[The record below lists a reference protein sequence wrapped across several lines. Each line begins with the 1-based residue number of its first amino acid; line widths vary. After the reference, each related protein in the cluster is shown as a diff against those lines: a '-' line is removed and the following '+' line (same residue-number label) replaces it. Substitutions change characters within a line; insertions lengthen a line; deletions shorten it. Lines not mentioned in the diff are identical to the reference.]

1 MISSMD
7 HGIDIELLM
16 YKTITPRG
24 TLISSMD
31 HRIGIKLLMCE
42 TNRDMECF
50 AHLLVY

>member
-1 MISSMD
+1 MD
-7 HGIDIELLM
+7 HGIGIELLM
-16 YKTITPRG
+16 CKAITPRG

-31 HRIGIKLLMCE
+31 HGIGIELLMCE